1 LEVGEYSFSTQKEKL
16 NFICRVLSQYRI
28 GWEAWSRMYRRDI
41 IEDNNLR
48 FEPNKEV
55 FAEDKCFNLYYTLC
69 SNNIICLED
78 RPYNYLVRSTSIMG
92 KMTQYKINEVI
103 CVVNKVRELA
113 IRKNL
118 TKITDKFN
126 YISTALIV
134 DIVFRFDEKDYAHYA
149 DIIRDKD
156 ICRKCYSQKGRL
168 KVYTQIWGIRGGCDR
183 LNRMGKFVKYLSA

>member
-1 LEVGEYSFSTQKEKL
+1 
-16 NFICRVLSQYRI
+16 VLSQYRI

-55 FAEDKCFNLYYTLC
+55 FAEDQCFNLYYTLC

-78 RPYNYLVRSTSIMG
+78 RLYNYLVRSTSIMG
-92 KMTQYKINEVI
+92 KRTEYKINEMI
-103 CVVNKVRELA
+103 CIVNKVRELA

-134 DIVFRFDEKDYAHYA
+134 DTIFRFEKKDYAHYA

-168 KVYTQIWGIRGGCDR
+168 MVYTKIWGIRGGR
-183 LNRMGKFVKYLSA
+183 EKLNCMGNFIKYL